1 MDGWGMMVMMP
12 AWAWCS
18 PARPADTQGPSEC
31 CWWWGLSRRLEE
43 GRQGE
48 GGGEAA
54 ASIIRGGPFCQGG
67 WPTKLQWEINGKLKE
82 KLRIKSR
89 DWIFFFF
96 FFRFIDSYFYFIFYR
111 IPVLRGTKS
120 VHDCSRNTTEWEPA
134 STSTSTGAVLQ
145 LNRSSVES
153 VLLVL
158 LWCCGAF
165 EGSWEYWGR
174 LFPSVC
180 AAGWGGRTVSDA
192 W

>member
-18 PARPADTQGPSEC
+18 PARPADTQG
-31 CWWWGLSRRLEE
+31 RRSAA
-43 GRQGE
+43 GGE
-48 GGGEAA
+48 DYPGGWRKEDRERGGEAA

-89 DWIFFFF
+89 NWI
-96 FFRFIDSYFYFIFYR
+96 FFRFIDFYFYFIFYR

-120 VHDCSRNTTEWEPA
+120 VHDCSRNATEWEPA
-134 STSTSTGAVLQ
+134 STSTSTSAVHQ

-165 EGSWEYWGR
+165 EGSWDYWGR
-174 LFPSVC
+174 SFPSVC